1 VKLIMAKEDDVIDRD
16 LEATLPESFP
26 ISVILESKPAKSKWV
41 DLVWQVVGITVGHST
56 DELDDEIRL
65 VRSSGDTNQY
75 LFSGL
80 KVALY
85 KDECES
91 YYHNMMTPTP
101 RAYVVAHVDD
111 NEAAPEPFLVSMSFD
126 EAHAYLEGEDEIYDV
141 DIPPELYV
149 WVEAYVLINY
159 VAEKRKKR
167 KRVDWKEKA
176 PEQRPS

>member
-1 VKLIMAKEDDVIDRD
+1 MEAKEGGLVENKLDI
-16 LEATLPESFP
+16 ALPESFP
-26 ISVILESKPAKSKWV
+26 ISVILESRPAKSKWV
-41 DLVWQVVGITVGHST
+41 DLVWQVVAITAGHSIDKL
-56 DELDDEIRL
+56 DEESRL
-65 VRSSGDTNQY
+65 VRSSGDINQY

-80 KVALY
+80 SVTLY

-101 RAYVVAHVDD
+101 RGYVVAHVED
-111 NEAAPEPFLVSMSFD
+111 NEAAPEPFLVTMSFD
-126 EAHAYLEGEDEIYDV
+126 EAHSYLEGEDEIYDV

-167 KRVDWKEKA
+167 KRVEWKQKS
-176 PEQRPS
+176 PESPPS